1 MNMFVKRHLNLSPQG
16 NGLVPAYIRREDL
29 VESGVLEDIRASAQA
44 QAQHILANAQAE
56 SDRLHQEFEQV
67 VSRQVINVM
76 QSLKNQQANIVANVE
91 QYATD
96 VVITVLSQLM
106 RDVDMPTRML
116 SMIREL
122 SSTHVPSADLV
133 LYCHPTVLANVNDV
147 VKKIGSHLFSV
158 AEDDSLPVDALRMTT
173 DFGQVDISW
182 KAFCDAVLA
191 SVQTANSQE

>member
-1 MNMFVKRHLNLSPQG
+1 MF
-16 NGLVPAYIRREDL
+16 
-29 VESGVLEDIRASAQA
+29 
-44 QAQHILANAQAE
+44 
-56 SDRLHQEFEQV
+56 
-67 VSRQVINVM
+67 
-76 QSLKNQQANIVANVE
+76 E

-122 SSTHVPSADLV
+122 SSRHVPSADLV
-133 LYCHPTVLANVNDV
+133 LYCHPTALANVNDV

-158 AEDDSLPVDALRMTT
+158 AEDDALPVDALRMTT

-191 SVQTANSQE
+191 SVQMANLQE

>member
-1 MNMFVKRHLNLSPQG
+1 MFVKRHLNLSPSG
-16 NGLVPAYIRREDL
+16 DGLVPAYIRREDL
-29 VESGVLEDIRASAQA
+29 LESGVLEDIRQSAQEEA
-44 QAQHILANAQAE
+44 EQILATAKAE
-56 SDRLHQEFEQV
+56 SDRLHEEFEQV
-67 VSRQVINVM
+67 FSRQVINVM
-76 QSLKNQQANIVANVE
+76 QSLKNQQVNIVANVE

-122 SSTHVPSADLV
+122 SSRHVPSADLV
-133 LYCHPTVLANVNDV
+133 LYCHPTVYSDVNEV
-147 VKKIGSHLFSV
+147 VRKIGSHLFSV
-158 AEDDSLPVDALRMTT
+158 AEDDSLSVDALRMAT

-191 SVQTANSQE
+191 SIQTANVQE

>member
-1 MNMFVKRHLNLSPQG
+1 MFVKRHLNLSPQG

>member
-1 MNMFVKRHLNLSPQG
+1 MFVKRHLNLSPQG

-122 SSTHVPSADLV
+122 SSRHVPSADLV
-133 LYCHPTVLANVNDV
+133 LYCHPTALANVNDV

-158 AEDDSLPVDALRMTT
+158 AEDDALPVDALRMTT

-191 SVQTANSQE
+191 SVQMANLQE